1 MDTVVTSSLAPT
13 QVPASRPAPFPHH
26 YRVALDWSASSVAA
40 LSAPPRAVIAG
51 GAPPEF
57 GGTNAWWS
65 PEQLLLGAASL
76 CLMTTF
82 QALAAR
88 KALPLLSY
96 SGRAEGTLDKTSSG
110 LAFTSIVLEVT
121 TTVAEADVTRA
132 EQLLAEAK
140 KHCIVA
146 NSLKVPIELRAVVQ
160 AAAG

>member
-1 MDTVVTSSLAPT
+1 METLTSST
-13 QVPASRPAPFPHH
+13 VPAPAPATRPAPFPHH
-26 YRVALDWSASSVAA
+26 YKVALDWSASSVAA
-40 LSAPPRAVIAG
+40 LSAPPRVAIAG

-57 GGTNAWWS
+57 GGTDAWWS

-88 KALPLLSY
+88 KALALLTY
-96 SGRAEGTLDKTSSG
+96 SVRAEGTLEKTSAG
-110 LAFTSIVLEVT
+110 LGFTSIVLAVT
-121 TTVAEADVTRA
+121 ATVAEADIART

-146 NSLKVPIELRAVVQ
+146 NTLKVPIELRASVQ
-160 AAAG
+160 AAPQ